1 MINLAYSSYVF
12 WNSLVFLRNG
22 VYIMFLI
29 TFTLW
34 IYLRYLFCVFPIVF
48 YIFNHSTS
56 SKTYILYPPWLDFW
70 ETHSSFLRNLFVCNF
85 ILCIIVWLTFLP
97 KVVLL
102 CPHVFISYL
111 IVLSVSQH
119 EKTVIYLKRSEK
131 RLRGSVHTSA
141 KLIFYFSNKTEK
153 GNITYPY
160 HIYTF

>member
-1 MINLAYSSYVF
+1 
-12 WNSLVFLRNG
+12 
-22 VYIMFLI
+22 MFLI

-131 RLRGSVHTSA
+131 RLRDLTYISQSFFPGCYRYMTFADCRLQTAWGS
-141 KLIFYFSNKTEK
+141 KTVNWMK
-153 GNITYPY
+153 PKIS
-160 HIYTF
+160 